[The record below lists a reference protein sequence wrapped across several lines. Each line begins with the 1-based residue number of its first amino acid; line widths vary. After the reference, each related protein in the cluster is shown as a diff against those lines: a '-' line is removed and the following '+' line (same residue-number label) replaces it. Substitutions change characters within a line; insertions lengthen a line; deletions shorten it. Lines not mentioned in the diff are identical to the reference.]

1 MTSEGR
7 HAGKSKVKVDPG
19 GALNP
24 EVAKWP
30 DGNGLLKILDI
41 RGRAGPP
48 GEDPMTSPGGEGGG

>member
-1 MTSEGR
+1 M
-7 HAGKSKVKVDPG
+7 KVDPG

-41 RGRAGPP
+41 RGRARPP